1 MYDIKVYDTKRSATK
16 VQQKCNKSATREK
29 ESKKISVQFIYC
41 TSIYKTY
48 SRIPATL
55 AVFVLTIVADF
66 RDHISISEFYYV
78 PLNIE
83 EAEHFRD
90 VRLLVI

>member
-1 MYDIKVYDTKRSATK
+1 MILKCMIPNE
-16 VQQKCNKSATREK
+16 VQQKCNTGEGKQKNSA
-29 ESKKISVQFIYC
+29 QFIYC

>member
-1 MYDIKVYDTKRSATK
+1 MKIEMYDIKVYDTKR
-16 VQQKCNKSATREK
+16 SATREK

>member
-1 MYDIKVYDTKRSATK
+1 MYDIKVYDTKRSAT
-16 VQQKCNKSATREK
+16 REK
-29 ESKKISVQFIYC
+29 ASKKISVQFIYC